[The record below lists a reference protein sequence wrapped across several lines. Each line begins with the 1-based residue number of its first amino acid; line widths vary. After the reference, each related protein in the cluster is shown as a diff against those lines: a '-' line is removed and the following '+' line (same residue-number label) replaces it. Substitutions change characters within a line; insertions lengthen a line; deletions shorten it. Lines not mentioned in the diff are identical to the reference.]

1 MLKGLK
7 VYKYLLYILLYF
19 SQKYKYISKS
29 IFCYTFPKSIFPKS
43 IYIYMK
49 LIYSLW
55 FMMISSFIIQMF
67 VMSSIMTN
75 SYKNITFSLGKF
87 YMSVIM
93 ALLMGILEVLMYDN
107 HMNTLSV
114 YYYLS
119 LFFVLVT
126 FIYLYRNQVYI
137 EDKDY
142 LNEMIEH
149 HSMAL
154 LTSEEIL
161 QKTNSERVKKLAENI
176 ISTQEKEI
184 EYMRQLI

>member
-1 MLKGLK
+1 
-7 VYKYLLYILLYF
+7 
-19 SQKYKYISKS
+19 
-29 IFCYTFPKSIFPKS
+29 
-43 IYIYMK
+43 MK

-55 FMMISSFIIQMF
+55 FMMIGSFIIQMI
-67 VMSSIMTN
+67 VMSNIMTN

-93 ALLMGILEVLMYDN
+93 ALLMGLLEVLMYDN

-114 YYYLS
+114 YYYLT

-126 FIYLYRNQVYI
+126 FIYLYRNQIYI
-137 EDKDY
+137 NDKDY

-184 EYMRQLI
+184 EYMRQLLNYY

>member
-1 MLKGLK
+1 
-7 VYKYLLYILLYF
+7 
-19 SQKYKYISKS
+19 
-29 IFCYTFPKSIFPKS
+29 
-43 IYIYMK
+43 MK

-55 FMMISSFIIQMF
+55 FMMIGSFIIQMI
-67 VMSSIMTN
+67 VMSNIMTN

-93 ALLMGILEVLMYDN
+93 ALLMGLLEVLMYDN

-114 YYYLS
+114 YYYLT

-126 FIYLYRNQVYI
+126 FIYLYRNQIYI
-137 EDKDY
+137 NDKDY

-184 EYMRQLI
+184 DYMRQLLNYY